1 MILSNNKTYPS
12 SKPSLTIVSR
22 GREDVTCTQQEV
34 GSAAASGRSK
44 SLLWLIQSWLMEGF
58 ALYALTVYPIALY
71 QLPDVESDCAAE
83 DNDESN
89 KDAIS
94 EPLPYWGGCWFG

>member
-1 MILSNNKTYPS
+1 
-12 SKPSLTIVSR
+12 
-22 GREDVTCTQQEV
+22 
-34 GSAAASGRSK
+34 
-44 SLLWLIQSWLMEGF
+44 MEGF

-71 QLPDVESDCAAE
+71 QLSDVESDCAAE
-83 DNDESN
+83 DKDESN